1 MFMHLTR
8 GVYQTAYKNT
18 PWDNNATCPIKKP
31 DHRLEQHWSS
41 NSDLEL
47 FTDSAGGAQLGF
59 GIHFGGKWAQSAW
72 PTAWCESDVLSDI
85 TFLELFPVVIAVNI
99 WGCP

>member
-1 MFMHLTR
+1 MIL
-8 GVYQTAYKNT
+8 
-18 PWDNNATCPIKKP
+18 D
-31 DHRLEQHWSS
+31 QHWSS

-99 WGCP
+99 WGDLLRNKKILFISITKQLFAL